1 MTDKGQ
7 SKMRKRNL
15 FVALALLVIV
25 IASIAVWKS
34 SQKSEVTYREI
45 SVRRGN
51 LEVSI
56 LTTGIV
62 QPQNRLEIKP
72 PIAGRAETVLVD
84 AGYQVKKGQILVWMS
99 STERAA
105 LLDAA
110 RARGPEELKTW
121 EDYYK
126 ATPVLA
132 PIDGT
137 IIQRNIQPGQTFA
150 TADAILVMSDR
161 LTIQAQ
167 VDETDIAQIRLKQ
180 KAKIILDAYPGNT
193 IPAHVDKIAYD
204 AKTVNNV
211 TTYIVD
217 VLPEETPK
225 FMRSGM
231 TANVS
236 FLAEAKKDVLVL
248 PSEAIKKKPD
258 GTSYVMLKAS
268 NSQANPTEQN
278 VKTGISDGKRTEVLA
293 GLSEGDAVLVPQLK
307 IGGGPAGG
315 SNPFSPFG
323 QRRPAR

>member
-7 SKMRKRNL
+7 KMRKRNL
-15 FVALALLVIV
+15 FIALALLMIV

-45 SVRRGN
+45 SVSRDN

-225 FMRSGM
+225 FVRSGM

-268 NSQANPTEQN
+268 NGQAKPIEQS
-278 VKTGISDGKRTEVLA
+278 VKTGISDGRRTEVVA
-293 GLSEGDAVLVPQLK
+293 GLSEGDAVLVPRLRA
-307 IGGGPAGG
+307 GGGPAGG
-315 SNPFSPFG
+315 SNPFSPFS

>member
-1 MTDKGQ
+1 MTGKTQ
-7 SKMRKRNL
+7 MRRRNL
-15 FVALALLVIV
+15 FIALALLVIAIV
-25 IASIAVWKS
+25 AIAGWKG
-34 SQKSEVTYREI
+34 SQKSEVTYRET
-45 SVRRGN
+45 SVRRGS
-51 LEVSI
+51 LEISI
-56 LTTGIV
+56 LATGVV

-84 AGYQVKKGQILVWMS
+84 AGLRVKKGQILVWMS

-137 IIQRNIQPGQTFA
+137 VIQRNIQPGQTFA

-161 LTIQAQ
+161 LAIQAQ

-180 KAKIILDAYPGNT
+180 KAKVILDAYPGNT

-225 FMRSGM
+225 FMLSGM

-236 FLAEAKKDVLVL
+236 FIAEAKNDVLVL

-258 GTSYVMLKAS
+258 GTSYVLRRAG
-268 NSQANPTEQN
+268 NGQTNPLEQS

-293 GLSEGDAVLVPQLK
+293 GLSEGDAVLVLQLK
-307 IGGGPAGG
+307 IGGGGAGG
-315 SNPFSPFG
+315 SNPFSPFS